1 MIELTK
7 TTQEMIDR
15 VWDNEGELY
24 FDIDAMIIYESVEQ
38 ADEDGVWL
46 CKTVD
51 SKEFD
56 TKEKFIE
63 AVEYIIA
70 HY

>member
-1 MIELTK
+1 MIELTVS
-7 TTQEMIDR
+7 TQEMIDR

-24 FDIDAMIIYESVEQ
+24 FDIDAMIIYESAEK

-46 CKTVD
+46 CKTAD

-56 TKEKFIE
+56 TKEKFIK

>member
-24 FDIDAMIIYESVEQ
+24 FDIDAMIIYESAEQ

-46 CKTVD
+46 CNTVD

-56 TKEKFIE
+56 S
-63 AVEYIIA
+63 
-70 HY
+70 

>member
-7 TTQEMIDR
+7 STQEMIDR
-15 VWDNEGELY
+15 VWDNEGKLY
-24 FDIDAMIIYESVEQ
+24 FDIDAMIIYESAEQ

-46 CKTVD
+46 CKTID

-56 TKEKFIE
+56 TKEKFIK